1 MIGHP
6 EDHDPLGHVVDELP
20 ALLSGELD
28 RRGFSLVV
36 NHLRDCDACRRDL
49 VDISAA
55 TAALRAVAPVL
66 AVESTPVEVASIG
79 DIARRRRT
87 PIFAGLAAAVVALV
101 AVASLSFG
109 LGHHQAGVRKVDLV
123 AVGPLS
129 AAGGTVT
136 MTPTKSA
143 QHMQVRTVDLAAPP
157 PGSFYE
163 VWLFE
168 PTTGKMLP
176 VGVLSLTGASSYQL
190 ADDLVAGYTK
200 VDVSLQQDNG
210 NPAHSKTSVLRAS
223 YG

>member
-1 MIGHP
+1 MSGHP
-6 EDHDPLGHVVDELP
+6 DHHDHVGHVVDELP

-28 RRGFSLVV
+28 RGGFTHVV
-36 NHLRDCDACRRDL
+36 HHLHDCDACRRDL

-55 TAALRAVAPVL
+55 NAALRAVAPML
-66 AVESTPVEVASIG
+66 AVESTPAEAKNIRGV
-79 DIARRRRT
+79 ARRRRT
-87 PIFAGLAAAVVALV
+87 PLFAGLAAAVMALV
-101 AVASLSFG
+101 AVASVSFG
-109 LGHHQAGVRKVDLV
+109 LGHHQAGVRKVELV

-129 AAGGTVT
+129 SAGGTIT

-143 QHMQVRTVDLAAPP
+143 QDMQVRTVDLAAPP
-157 PGSFYE
+157 RGSFYE

-168 PTTGKMLP
+168 PATGKMLP
-176 VGVLSLTGASSYQL
+176 VGVLSATGPSHYRL

-210 NPAHSKTSVLRAS
+210 NPAHSTTSVLRAS